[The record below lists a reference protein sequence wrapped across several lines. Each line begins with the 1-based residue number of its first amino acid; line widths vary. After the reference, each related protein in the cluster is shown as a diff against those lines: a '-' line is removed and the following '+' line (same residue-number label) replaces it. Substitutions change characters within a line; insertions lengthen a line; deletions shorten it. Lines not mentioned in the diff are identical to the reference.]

1 MRLLHPILSA
11 SLVGLTT
18 LSAAAS
24 GTEPNDYF
32 QGKTITIYVDN
43 PVGGGYDLNARVLA
57 RHLGDHIPGH
67 PEIIVSNMPGAH
79 GIRGANYIYNVA
91 PKDGTAL
98 GAEIADLAE
107 YQVEGIEGV
116 SYDASRFGWIG
127 SIAPTNIVL
136 YVWHTVPVRT
146 SADLKS
152 RETVLASFGP
162 VPTYAQLLKELVGAR
177 FKIVDGYD
185 GINAANMALERGEVE
200 ASLSSLPVLRAYR
213 PDWLAKNLIRIFY
226 YEGFTRSPDLP
237 DVPASIELAKTASD
251 RAVMSFFI
259 NNDAIGRAFV
269 VPPGVQPQVLDTLR
283 SAFDATMKDDEFL
296 QDCQKSKI
304 DVHPRSGG
312 EVEKTVSELI
322 NVDAST
328 RARVRE
334 IAGGRL

>member
-1 MRLLHPILSA
+1 MRLYHLILA
-11 SLVGLTT
+11 IGIVALN
-18 LSAAAS
+18 AAISRAA
-24 GTEPNDYF
+24 PDNYF

-67 PEIIVSNMPGAH
+67 PDIIVSNMPGAH

-136 YVWHTVPVRT
+136 YVWHTVPVQ
-146 SADLKS
+146 SVADLRS
-152 RETVLASFGP
+152 RETILASFGP
-162 VPTYAQLLKELVGAR
+162 VPTYAKLLEELVGAR
-177 FKIVDGYD
+177 FKVVNGYD

-200 ASLSSLPVLRAYR
+200 SSLSSLPVLRAYR
-213 PDWLAKNLIRIFY
+213 PDWLAKKLIRIFY
-226 YEGFTRSPDLP
+226 YEGFKRNPDLP

-251 RAVMSFFI
+251 RSVMTFF
-259 NNDAIGRAFV
+259 NKNDAIGRAYV
-269 VPPGVQPQVLDTLR
+269 VPPGVQPQIFDTLR
-283 SAFDATMKDDEFL
+283 AAFDATMMDDKFL
-296 QDCQKSKI
+296 DDCRKSKV
-304 DVHPRSGG
+304 DVNPRSGA
-312 EVEKTVSELI
+312 EVEKTVTEMI
-322 NVDAST
+322 NVDADT